1 MRSYQRASSALSR
14 LRIRVIT
21 QAQTI
26 TTRPNAATARTPFAI
41 QSPKRQSAISL
52 RELLAEPSLASLAD
66 YDASRG
72 VANRAVC
79 PYTNVRPA
87 SLARVMWRT
96 LQRMTRNQAASVR
109 RKETRVPCREPRCA
123 LSITCVVVRRG
134 RLPSVQLVPPP
145 FVLRPSAKKEQ
156 RSKPVAA

>member
-21 QAQTI
+21 QAQTS

-79 PYTNVRPA
+79 PYANVRPA
-87 SLARVMWRT
+87 SLSRALCGALCNGR
-96 LQRMTRNQAASVR
+96 QETRRRQLGVR
-109 RKETRVPCREPRCA
+109 RRAYRVGSLDARSPSRALWSGGAGCPC
-123 LSITCVVVRRG
+123 V
-134 RLPSVQLVPPP
+134 
-145 FVLRPSAKKEQ
+145 
-156 RSKPVAA
+156 